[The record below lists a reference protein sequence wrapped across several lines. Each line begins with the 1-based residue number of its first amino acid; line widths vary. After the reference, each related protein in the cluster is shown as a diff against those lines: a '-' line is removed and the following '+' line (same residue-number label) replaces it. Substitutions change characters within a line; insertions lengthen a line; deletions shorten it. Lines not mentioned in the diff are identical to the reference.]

1 MRQLK
6 HLPKVLSAQE
16 QRLFRGAV
24 TALVSSLVF
33 ITLSFYLQNFIPVP
47 VAGGEYTE
55 GLIGAPQYA
64 NPLLS
69 QTNDVDSDLARL
81 IFSGLVAYDKDLE
94 LVPDLAERWE
104 IDEAQTT
111 YTFVLRENLR
121 WHDGTPLTAD
131 DVVFTVKSI
140 QDPDFRSPLL
150 VSLRG
155 VEVKKIDDR
164 TVSFTLPD
172 AYPDFLEV
180 LTFGLLPEHLWG
192 EIPPV
197 NANLT
202 EYNLRPIGAGPWQF
216 KSLTKDRLGN
226 IKSYTLVPNPYY
238 HGTKP
243 YLEKLTFKF
252 YPDFQT
258 GIQALKNN
266 SIEGLSFLPKDLK
279 KDLAG
284 LKNLNQYSLA
294 LPQYT
299 AVFFNQKENEALATK
314 DVRQALAL
322 AIDKPA
328 ILSQA
333 LQLEGEIIDGP
344 ILPGL
349 ADAGNDLPKI
359 AFDPAQATALLDA
372 AGWKQITAQQY
383 ADWLASQ
390 AEAAATT
397 TEAITANEPA
407 PADDRPTQ
415 AFYRQKGNEILT
427 IKLTTVD
434 QSENVKAAEL
444 VANFWRTIGVN
455 VELEIISGGKI
466 SRDVIK
472 PRRYEALLFGIIVGS
487 NPDPYPFWHSSQS
500 QDPGLNLAMYANRN
514 VDKVLE
520 DARKATD
527 EAARQQL
534 YRTFEETILADLPAI
549 FLYNPT
555 YTYVTDKKIKGVD
568 VNRIIL
574 PADRFNNLEDWY
586 VNTQRK
592 YHGNN

>member
-1 MRQLK
+1 M
-6 HLPKVLSAQE
+6 A
-16 QRLFRGAV
+16 
-24 TALVSSLVF
+24 ALVGSLIF
-33 ITLSFYLQNFIPVP
+33 IAGSFYLQNFIPVP

-81 IFSGLVAYDKDLE
+81 IFSGLVAYDKSLE
-94 LVPDLAERWE
+94 LAPDLAERWE

-121 WHDGTPLTAD
+121 WHDGQPLTAD

-140 QDPDFRSPLL
+140 QDPDFKSPLL

-164 TVSFTLPD
+164 TVSFSLPE

-180 LTFGLLPEHLWG
+180 MTFGLLPEHIWG

-202 EYNLRPIGAGPWQF
+202 EYNLRPVGAGPWQF

-226 IKSYTLVPNPYY
+226 IRSYTLVPNPYY
-238 HGTKP
+238 YGSKP
-243 YLEKLTFKF
+243 FLEKLTFKF

-299 AVFFNQKENEALATK
+299 AVFFNQKENESLATK

-344 ILPGL
+344 ILPGST
-349 ADAGNDLPKI
+349 DAGNNLPKI
-359 AFDPAQATALLDA
+359 AYDPTQASALLDQ
-372 AGWKQITAQQY
+372 AGWKQITPLEY
-383 ADWLASQ
+383 ADWLARQ
-390 AEAAATT
+390 TETATT
-397 TEAITANEPA
+397 TEATTASQATTTDTAKLVGDDQPA
-407 PADDRPTQ
+407 SPAKRGEPTQ
-415 AFYRQKGNEILT
+415 AFYRQQGEKILT
-427 IKLTTVD
+427 VKLTTVD

-444 VANFWRTIGVN
+444 VSDFWRAVGVK
-455 VELEIISGGKI
+455 VELEIISGGRI

-487 NPDPYPFWHSSQS
+487 NPDPFPFWHSSQV
-500 QDPGLNLAMYANRN
+500 QDPGLNLALYANRN
-514 VDKVLE
+514 VDKALE
-520 DARKATD
+520 DARKAAD
-527 EAARQQL
+527 EAARQPL

-555 YTYVTDKKIKGVD
+555 YTYVADQKIKGLD
-568 VNRIIL
+568 VHRIIL
-574 PADRFNNLEDWY
+574 PADRFNNIEDWY
-586 VNTQRK
+586 VNTKRK